1 MTDSRYTTFNVNQSG
16 TISDVDASRLLQKL
30 NDDKAVL
37 YIPVIVY
44 MVLLMLVGIAGNL
57 MVCLVYIKK
66 KFKCSTDFFILN
78 LAFLDLLTCF
88 FGIPVEI
95 ADLRYPYTFDAPVAC
110 KLFRTVE
117 SLISMGSTLTLIG
130 IAVDRYK
137 RICRLGE
144 RFSNGTAKKI
154 CAGAVIVGILTC
166 WPAAVVFGKK
176 SVDVGVPGIK
186 GSDCSTDD
194 TQRHTVYPLL
204 YYALVF
210 LYFLICVAVVTFI
223 YVKISIFIRRGKN
236 DLIKR
241 NLNRYELNAELTTT
255 TEVSNDSNAHA
266 PSTSGGFKE
275 PTMVN
280 TIKTFRTTV
289 ICIAI
294 TVAFIVSYL
303 PFLVVR
309 VTRNIKKDFEKT
321 LSSSTEVVYKFCLK
335 SYFIND
341 AINPVIYSFLN
352 AAFRQEVVRRF
363 ICKACYK

>member
-1 MTDSRYTTFNVNQSG
+1 M
-16 TISDVDASRLLQKL
+16 A
-30 NDDKAVL
+30 
-37 YIPVIVY
+37 
-44 MVLLMLVGIAGNL
+44 LLMLIGITGNL
-57 MVCLVYIKK
+57 MVCVVYIKK

-95 ADLRYPYTFDAPVAC
+95 ADLRFPYTFNAPAAC

-117 SLISMGSTLTLIG
+117 SLTSMGSTLTLIG

-144 RFSNGTAKKI
+144 RFSNKTAKRI
-154 CAGAVIVGILTC
+154 CAGAVIIGVLTC

-186 GSDCSTDD
+186 GTDCSTDD
-194 TQRHTVYPLL
+194 SQRHTVYPLL
-204 YYALVF
+204 YYGLVF
-210 LYFLICVAVVTFI
+210 LYFLICVVIVTFI
-223 YVKISIFIRRGKN
+223 YVRISIFIRRGKQEQ
-236 DLIKR
+236 IRR
-241 NLNRYELNAELTTT
+241 NSNRYEINAEITTT
-255 TEVSNDSNAHA
+255 TEDSQETNAHA
-266 PSTSGGFKE
+266 SSTSGATKE
-275 PTMVN
+275 TTMVN
-280 TIKTFRTTV
+280 TIKTSRTTV

-303 PFLVVR
+303 PFLVVM
-309 VTRNIKKDFEKT
+309 VTRNIKKNFEKT
-321 LSSSTEVVYKFCLK
+321 LSPPAEVFYKFCLK

-352 AAFRQEVVRRF
+352 KAFRQEVIRWFR
-363 ICKACYK
+363 CKASPKYRQS